1 MVVTPDPSTRDRIVA
16 AAGEMTT
23 STGWATVTMSRLA
36 ETVGVSRQTVYNEV
50 GTKPALAE
58 TMVLAELARFLTV
71 VEAAFDAEPD
81 DLSRAIERAV
91 TDVLTY
97 AQDNNLL
104 HAVVSAT
111 HGADTELLPL
121 LTTNAGSLLE
131 TAKQVV
137 TARVV
142 PYAPAIDAAHLDPA
156 IDMVVR
162 VVLSHVMQPSAT
174 PARTGAD
181 LAWLAAPGARGLRA
195 GLATAVAAT
204 TATRDDHCSGAS
216 WRPPIRT
223 VTARTCPPDP
233 PARAAARTR
242 APACRRPR

>member
-1 MVVTPDPSTRDRIVA
+1 MGATGEQTTRDRIVA
-16 AAGEMTT
+16 VAGEMTT

-36 ETVGVSRQTVYNEV
+36 ESVGVSRQTVYNEV

-81 DLSRAIERAV
+81 NLSRAIERAV

-121 LTTNAGSLLE
+121 LTTSAGSLLE
-131 TAKQVV
+131 TAKAVV
-137 TARVV
+137 TARVA
-142 PYAPAIDAAHLDPA
+142 PYAPAIEPSHLDPA

-174 PARTGAD
+174 PDRTGAD
-181 LAWLAAPGARGLRA
+181 LAWLAHRVLEG
-195 GLATAVAAT
+195 
-204 TATRDDHCSGAS
+204 
-216 WRPPIRT
+216 
-223 VTARTCPPDP
+223 
-233 PARAAARTR
+233 
-242 APACRRPR
+242 